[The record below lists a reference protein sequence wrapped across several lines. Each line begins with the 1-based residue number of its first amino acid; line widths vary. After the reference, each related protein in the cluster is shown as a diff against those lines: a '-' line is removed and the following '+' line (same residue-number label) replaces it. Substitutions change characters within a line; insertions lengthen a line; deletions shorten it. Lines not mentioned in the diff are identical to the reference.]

1 MATLEE
7 LTVTA
12 QAEIDAIKTANGGDG
27 MFAQVNNVR
36 REFTEAEYDQAV
48 IDKANSDFDQ
58 QENGY
63 KTARQEAYGSIQDQ
77 LDMQYWDGVNST
89 TTWADHIAQV
99 KADNPKPE

>member
-7 LTVTA
+7 LTVVAT
-12 QAEIDAIKTANGGDG
+12 QEIEEAKP
-27 MFAQVNNVR
+27 MRAQVNNEV
-36 REFTEAEYDQAV
+36 REFTEAEYDQAIV
-48 IDKANSDFDQ
+48 DLANSKFDQ

-63 KTARQEAYGSIQDQ
+63 KTARQEAYASVQDQ
-77 LDMQYWDGVNST
+77 LDMQYWDSVNET

>member
-7 LTVTA
+7 LTVVAT
-12 QAEIDAIKTANGGDG
+12 QEIEDAKP
-27 MFAQVNNVR
+27 MYAQVNNER
-36 REFTEAEYDQAV
+36 REFTDSEYDQAIV
-48 IDKANSDFDQ
+48 DLANSKFDQ

-63 KTARQEAYGSIQDQ
+63 KKARQEAYASIQDQ
-77 LDMQYWDGVNST
+77 LDMQYWDSVNET

>member
-1 MATLEE
+1 MATLEQ
-7 LTVTA
+7 LTATA
-12 QAEIDAIKTANGGDG
+12 QAEIDAKKTANGGDG

-63 KTARQEAYGSIQDQ
+63 KTARQQAYGSVQDQ
-77 LDMQYWDGVNST
+77 LDMQYWDSVNST
-89 TTWADHIAQV
+89 TLWADHIAQV
-99 KADNPKPE
+99 KSDNPKPA

>member
-7 LTVTA
+7 LTATA
-12 QAEIDAIKTANGGDG
+12 QAEIDAKKTANGGDG
-27 MFAQVNNVR
+27 MFAQVNNDR

-63 KTARQEAYGSIQDQ
+63 KTARQEAYGSWQQ
-77 LDMQYWDGVNST
+77 QMDMQFWDSVNGT
-89 TTWADHIAQV
+89 THWAEHIAQV

>member
-12 QAEIDAIKTANGGDG
+12 QAEIDAKKTANGGDG

-63 KTARQEAYGSIQDQ
+63 KTARQEAYNSIQDQ
-77 LDMQYWDGVNST
+77 LDMQYWDSVNST

-99 KADNPKPE
+99 KSDNPKPS